1 MATTLLLMIM
11 GCIVL
16 ANYKVISFDK
26 IPSTQTYAYDLI
38 AAGNGADHIAILADA
53 QSAGRGRYQRKW
65 VSHHGNLYV
74 SFIYSCEERDARLAY
89 AVGVAIAETLISF
102 GVVPTIKWPNDILID
117 GKKVSGTLIEY
128 CGRFV
133 VVGIG
138 INIKTNPTVRATY
151 KTTKLDNYTNVT
163 RDELLNKLMRNLD
176 KWRATDFQIVRA
188 RWTELAAGLNHSV
201 KYRGEPA
208 ELVGINENG
217 ALVLRRGTRY
227 LLVYGDEIS
236 ME

>member
-1 MATTLLLMIM
+1 MKT
-11 GCIVL
+11 GYIVL

-26 IPSTQTYAYDLI
+26 IPSTQTYAYDMI
-38 AAGNGADHIAILADA
+38 AAGLGADHIAILADA

-74 SFIYSCEERDARLAY
+74 SFIYACEERDARLAY
-89 AVGVAIAETLISF
+89 AVGVAIAETLVSF
-102 GVVPTIKWPNDILID
+102 GVVPTVKWPNDILID

-128 CGRFV
+128 SGRFV

-138 INIKTNPTVRATY
+138 INIKTNPTVNATY
-151 KTTKLDNYTNVT
+151 KTTKLDNYVSVT

-176 KWRATDFQIVRA
+176 KWRNTDFAVVRA
-188 RWTELAAGLNHSV
+188 RWMELAAGLNHNV
-201 KYRGEPA
+201 KYHGEPA
-208 ELVGINENG
+208 ELIGINENG

-227 LLVYGDEIS
+227 LLVYGDEIT
-236 ME
+236 MQ